1 MKGTLETPRNSK
13 QEMIEALT
21 SLEIPYG
28 EHQGVKETL
37 EIPRRFQT
45 GGCHTELRPCCWRGR
60 QTDYGNSYEE
70 ITIQSPREV
79 DHFFPRVPC
88 NLCTKHVI
96 KGVMKGKLPS

>member
-1 MKGTLETPRNSK
+1 MDATQNCDH
-13 QEMIEALT
+13 AV
-21 SLEIPYG
+21 G
-28 EHQGVKETL
+28 EGDK
-37 EIPRRFQT
+37 
-45 GGCHTELRPCCWRGR
+45 
-60 QTDYGNSYEE
+60 TDYGNSYEE